1 MNQNVRISLYIIVPI
16 IFWMLSGIFVDEKE
30 VDIDDQN
37 LSTSI
42 EVKESIPQFYSPTVK
57 LKATSSSE
65 RRVEVRAKT
74 SGEVVE
80 IGAKEGNFVA
90 KDTPLCRL
98 GIVELNRTEVK
109 SPFGGYIESIVKP
122 GNFLDRG
129 QVCATI
135 IDLDPIKFIAEIPE
149 IRISDVKVGQDVQIE
164 LITGEKIEGKL
175 SFVSKSA
182 SPQTKTFRVESEID
196 NTKGLIKDGITS
208 TITIKTDPILSHKIS
223 PSILDLDDSGNI
235 GVKILTSE
243 NIVKFIPIFIVEDL
257 EDGLWISGIPE
268 KVDLIVKGH
277 GFVEDGQKI
286 LAGLDSI

>member
-1 MNQNVRISLYIIVPI
+1 
-16 IFWMLSGIFVDEKE
+16 MLSGIFVEEK
-30 VDIDDQN
+30 VAIFDDQN
-37 LSTSI
+37 SSTAI
-42 EVKESIPQFYSPTVK
+42 EIKKSVPELYSPTIK

-65 RRVEVRAKT
+65 RRVDIRAKT
-74 SGEVVE
+74 TGEVVV
-80 IGAKEGNFVA
+80 IGGKEGDFVA
-90 KDTPLCRL
+90 KDTLLCQL

-109 SPFGGYIESIVKP
+109 APFGGFIESIVKP

-149 IRISDVKVGQDVQIE
+149 VRISDVKVGQNVLIE
-164 LITGEKIEGKL
+164 LITGELINGKL

-182 SPQTKTFRVESEID
+182 SPQTKTFRVESEI
-196 NTKGLIKDGITS
+196 NNPNGAVKDGITA

-243 NIVKFIPIFIVEDL
+243 GVVKFVPIVVVEDL
-257 EDGLWISGIPE
+257 EDGLWISGISNT
-268 KVDLIVKGH
+268 VDLIVKGH
-277 GFVEDGQKI
+277 GFVEDGQEI
-286 LAGLDSI
+286 LTESNST

>member
-1 MNQNVRISLYIIVPI
+1 MNQNVRISLYIVIPI
-16 IFWMLSGIFVDEKE
+16 IFWMLSGIFVEEKGPTLIE
-30 VDIDDQN
+30 DNNDA
-37 LSTSI
+37 SI
-42 EVKESIPQFYSPTVK
+42 EIRTSTPTMFSPSIK
-57 LKATSSSE
+57 LKATSNSE
-65 RRVEVRAKT
+65 RRVAVKAKT
-74 SGEVVE
+74 TGEVVE
-80 IGAKEGNFVA
+80 IGAREGDFVK
-90 KDTPLCRL
+90 KDSLLCKL

-109 SPFGGYIESIVKP
+109 SPFSGYIESIVKP

-149 IRISDVKVGQDVQIE
+149 IRIADVKVGQKVLIE

>member
-16 IFWMLSGIFVDEKE
+16 IFWMLSGIFVEEKE
-30 VDIDDQN
+30 VEIGDQN
-37 LSTSI
+37 PSTSI
-42 EVKESIPQFYSPTVK
+42 EVKESIPQFYSPTIK

-74 SGEVVE
+74 TGEVVE
-80 IGAKEGNFVA
+80 IGAREGNFVA
-90 KDTPLCRL
+90 
-98 GIVELNRTEVK
+98 
-109 SPFGGYIESIVKP
+109 
-122 GNFLDRG
+122 
-129 QVCATI
+129 
-135 IDLDPIKFIAEIPE
+135 IKFIAEIPE
-149 IRISDVKVGQDVQIE
+149 IRIADVKVGQKVLIE

-182 SPQTKTFRVESEID
+182 SPQTKTFRVESEI
-196 NTKGLIKDGITS
+196 NNSKGLIKDGITS

-235 GVKILTSE
+235 GVKILNSE

-268 KVDLIVKGH
+268 TVDLIVKGH

>member
-1 MNQNVRISLYIIVPI
+1 MNQNVRISLYIVIPI
-16 IFWMLSGIFVDEKE
+16 IFWMLSGIFVEEKGPTLVE
-30 VDIDDQN
+30 DN
-37 LSTSI
+37 NAASI
-42 EVKESIPQFYSPTVK
+42 EIRSSTPTMFSPSIK
-57 LKATSSSE
+57 LKATSNSE
-65 RRVEVRAKT
+65 RRVAIKAKT
-74 SGEVVE
+74 TGEVVE
-80 IGAKEGNFVA
+80 IGAKEGDFVK
-90 KDTPLCRL
+90 KDSLLCKL

-109 SPFGGYIESIVKP
+109 SPFSGYIESIVKP

-149 IRISDVKVGQDVQIE
+149 IRIADVKVGQKVLIE

>member
-1 MNQNVRISLYIIVPI
+1 
-16 IFWMLSGIFVDEKE
+16 MLSGIFVEEKGPTLVE
-30 VDIDDQN
+30 DN
-37 LSTSI
+37 NAASI
-42 EVKESIPQFYSPTVK
+42 EIRTSTPTMFSPSIK
-57 LKATSSSE
+57 LKATSNSE
-65 RRVEVRAKT
+65 RRVAVKAKT
-74 SGEVVE
+74 TGEVVE
-80 IGAKEGNFVA
+80 IGAREGDFVK
-90 KDTPLCRL
+90 KDSLLCKL

-149 IRISDVKVGQDVQIE
+149 IRIADVKVGQKVLIE

>member
-1 MNQNVRISLYIIVPI
+1 MNQNVRISLYIVIPI
-16 IFWMLSGIFVDEKE
+16 IFWMLSGIFVEEKGPTLIE
-30 VDIDDQN
+30 DNNDA
-37 LSTSI
+37 SI
-42 EVKESIPQFYSPTVK
+42 EIRTSTPTMFSPSIK
-57 LKATSSSE
+57 LKATSNSE
-65 RRVEVRAKT
+65 RRVAVKAKT
-74 SGEVVE
+74 TGEVVE
-80 IGAKEGNFVA
+80 IGAKEGDFVK
-90 KDTPLCRL
+90 KDSLLCKL

-149 IRISDVKVGQDVQIE
+149 IRIADVKVGQKVLIE

>member
-16 IFWMLSGIFVDEKE
+16 IFWMLSGIFVEEKE

-149 IRISDVKVGQDVQIE
+149 IRIADVKVGQKVLIE

-175 SFVSKSA
+175 SLS
-182 SPQTKTFRVESEID
+182 
-196 NTKGLIKDGITS
+196 LIHI
-208 TITIKTDPILSHKIS
+208 
-223 PSILDLDDSGNI
+223 
-235 GVKILTSE
+235 
-243 NIVKFIPIFIVEDL
+243 
-257 EDGLWISGIPE
+257 
-268 KVDLIVKGH
+268 
-277 GFVEDGQKI
+277 
-286 LAGLDSI
+286 

>member
-1 MNQNVRISLYIIVPI
+1 MNQNVRISLYIVIPI
-16 IFWMLSGIFVDEKE
+16 IFWMLSGIFVEEKGPTLVE
-30 VDIDDQN
+30 DN
-37 LSTSI
+37 NAASI
-42 EVKESIPQFYSPTVK
+42 EIRTSTPTMFSPSIK
-57 LKATSSSE
+57 LKATSNSE
-65 RRVEVRAKT
+65 RRVAVKAKT
-74 SGEVVE
+74 TGEVVE
-80 IGAKEGNFVA
+80 IGAKEGDFVK
-90 KDTPLCRL
+90 KDSLLCKL

-149 IRISDVKVGQDVQIE
+149 IRIADVKVGQKVLIE

>member
-1 MNQNVRISLYIIVPI
+1 
-16 IFWMLSGIFVDEKE
+16 MLSGIFVEEKE
-30 VDIDDQN
+30 PTLAEDN
-37 LSTSI
+37 NAASI
-42 EVKESIPQFYSPTVK
+42 EIRTSTPTMFSPSIK
-57 LKATSSSE
+57 LKATSNSE
-65 RRVEVRAKT
+65 RRVAVKAKT
-74 SGEVVE
+74 TGEVVE
-80 IGAKEGNFVA
+80 IGAKEGDFVK
-90 KDTPLCRL
+90 KDSLLCKL

-109 SPFGGYIESIVKP
+109 SPFSGYIESIVKP

-149 IRISDVKVGQDVQIE
+149 IRIADVKVGQKVLIE

>member
-1 MNQNVRISLYIIVPI
+1 
-16 IFWMLSGIFVDEKE
+16 MLSGIFVEEKGPTLVE
-30 VDIDDQN
+30 DN
-37 LSTSI
+37 NAASI
-42 EVKESIPQFYSPTVK
+42 EIRTSTPTMFSPSIK
-57 LKATSSSE
+57 LKATSNSE
-65 RRVEVRAKT
+65 RRVAVKAKT
-74 SGEVVE
+74 TGEVVE
-80 IGAKEGNFVA
+80 IGAREGDFVK
-90 KDTPLCRL
+90 KDSLLCKL

-109 SPFGGYIESIVKP
+109 SPFSGYIESIVKP

-149 IRISDVKVGQDVQIE
+149 IRIADVKVGQKVLIE

>member
-1 MNQNVRISLYIIVPI
+1 
-16 IFWMLSGIFVDEKE
+16 MLSGIFVEEKGPTLVE
-30 VDIDDQN
+30 DN
-37 LSTSI
+37 NAASI
-42 EVKESIPQFYSPTVK
+42 EIRTSTPTMFSPSIK
-57 LKATSSSE
+57 LKATSNSE
-65 RRVEVRAKT
+65 RRVAVKAKT
-74 SGEVVE
+74 TGEVVE
-80 IGAKEGNFVA
+80 IGAKEGDFVK
-90 KDTPLCRL
+90 KDSLLCKL

-149 IRISDVKVGQDVQIE
+149 IRIADVKVGQKVLIE

>member
-1 MNQNVRISLYIIVPI
+1 MNQNVRISLYIVIPI
-16 IFWMLSGIFVDEKE
+16 IFWMLSGIFVEEKGPTLVE
-30 VDIDDQN
+30 DN
-37 LSTSI
+37 NAASI
-42 EVKESIPQFYSPTVK
+42 EVRTSTPTMFSPSIK
-57 LKATSSSE
+57 LKATSNSE
-65 RRVEVRAKT
+65 RRVAVKAKT
-74 SGEVVE
+74 TGEVVE
-80 IGAKEGNFVA
+80 IGAKEGDFVK
-90 KDTPLCRL
+90 KDSLLCKL

-109 SPFGGYIESIVKP
+109 SPFSGYIESIVKP

-149 IRISDVKVGQDVQIE
+149 IRIADVKVGQKVLIE

>member
-1 MNQNVRISLYIIVPI
+1 
-16 IFWMLSGIFVDEKE
+16 MLSGIFVEEKGPTLVE
-30 VDIDDQN
+30 DSN
-37 LSTSI
+37 AASI
-42 EVKESIPQFYSPTVK
+42 EIRTSTPTMFSPSIK
-57 LKATSSSE
+57 LKATSNSE
-65 RRVEVRAKT
+65 RRVAVKAKT
-74 SGEVVE
+74 TGEVVE
-80 IGAKEGNFVA
+80 IGAKEGDFVK
-90 KDTPLCRL
+90 KDSLLCKL

-109 SPFGGYIESIVKP
+109 SPFSGYIESIVKP

-149 IRISDVKVGQDVQIE
+149 IRIADVKVGQKVFIE